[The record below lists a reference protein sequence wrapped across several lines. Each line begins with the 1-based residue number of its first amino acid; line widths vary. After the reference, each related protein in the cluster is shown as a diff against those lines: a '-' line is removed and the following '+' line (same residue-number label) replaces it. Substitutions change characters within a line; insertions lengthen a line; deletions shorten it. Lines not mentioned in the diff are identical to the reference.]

1 MTTSVWLWGHLSH
14 RTKLMK
20 KSSYQQLAAEVVLKN
35 GLNTQYALGLTV
47 NNEAGHRAW
56 SHGGDIGLHF

>member
-1 MTTSVWLWGHLSH
+1 
-14 RTKLMK
+14 MK